1 MRLPLKSVASESCS
15 PPDFISKGHN
25 TESAPTSEAS
35 RADRERAAIL
45 GPLGGRQ
52 SRHTADDSLAP
63 PVRTD
68 PSTTPQPAHEQ
79 RCAGLPPAAALPL
92 APSPS
97 SLSLPSVSAFRSG
110 ASTGADSAERGFNEL
125 PTEATQTNTYAA
137 CLLHRS
143 AACSQPPAVESQMR
157 FDGRA
162 VGPDLPHFAPPRV
175 PDPQGC
181 CCCEGQCRR
190 CRPASGAAAQ
200 KSTKEP
206 GGPIA
211 LALCGC
217 RSAASGGN
225 RALRAN
231 ARARRQQSRTG
242 GLLPAV
248 AGRVMTTAL
257 ALAAGLVSALLAS
270 AAAAGLAAAL
280 KHAQHS

>member
-1 MRLPLKSVASESCS
+1 MP
-15 PPDFISKGHN
+15 
-25 TESAPTSEAS
+25 
-35 RADRERAAIL
+35 AIL
-45 GPLGGRQ
+45 GPQRPLGG
-52 SRHTADDSLAP
+52 RHTADDSLAP
-63 PVRTD
+63 PVSTD
-68 PSTTPQPAHEQ
+68 PSTTPQPAHDQ
-79 RCAGLPPAAALPL
+79 HCAPGLPPAAASPL
-92 APSPS
+92 ARSPS
-97 SLSLPSVSAFRSG
+97 SLSLPSRRSG
-110 ASTGADSAERGFNEL
+110 QVRQRERTRRKEASTSCRQRQLRRILN
-125 PTEATQTNTYAA
+125 AA

-162 VGPDLPHFAPPRV
+162 VGSDLPHFARPRV